1 MVPLASGN
9 QFEAQVLAARLGA
22 EGFVW
27 QMRGACSVY
36 PFGTVDVLV
45 DADDLERARE
55 LLLVDEIEAVFD
67 PAPPRPPRR
76 HRRRRYGWVAWSAAA
91 TIFGGVAVRAVSAIW
106 S

>member
-9 QFEAQVLAARLGA
+9 QFEAQLLAARLGA
-22 EGFVW
+22 EGVVW

-55 LLLVDEIEAVFD
+55 LLLVDEVEAVFD
-67 PAPPRPPRR
+67 PERAPPPRR
-76 HRRRRYGWVAWSAAA
+76 RRRRYDWVAWSAAA